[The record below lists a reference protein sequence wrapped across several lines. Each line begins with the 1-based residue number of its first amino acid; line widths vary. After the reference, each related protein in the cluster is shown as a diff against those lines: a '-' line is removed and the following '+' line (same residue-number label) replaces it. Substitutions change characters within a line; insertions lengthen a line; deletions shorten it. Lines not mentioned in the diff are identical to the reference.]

1 MDVAAA
7 RECIRQGADVNVQG
21 EYALTALHVLS
32 AVDGYEELIQ
42 ELIEAGGDVNA
53 RDSVGQTPLHDAVRG
68 GGPKWRVTRQQVRFR
83 SANDTRS
90 VKTVKLLL
98 KAGADVNAT
107 SSFNDSVVDYAEDAL
122 RKHELGSGSLSR
134 EAAVAREIGEA

>member
-1 MDVAAA
+1 TPYRLTCLQMDVAAA

-32 AVDGYEELIQ
+32 AVDGYEELIE
-42 ELIEAGGDVNA
+42 ELIKAGGDVNA
-53 RDSVGQTPLHDAVRG
+53 RDSVGQTPLHDA
-68 GGPKWRVTRQQVRFR
+68 VRFR

-107 SSFNDSVVDYAEDAL
+107 SSFNDSVVDYAE
-122 RKHELGSGSLSR
+122 
-134 EAAVAREIGEA
+134 